1 MISLSLYDLLWNL
14 PVAVSPKNK
23 AERVPMNYTVQ
34 HIAEITNAQVIGD
47 GNLVIRNIAYDSRII
62 YSTKNTAFIAI
73 NTHKNSGEKF
83 IESAIDRG
91 INVIISEHHYPDFEN
106 ITWIIVENSVEFLQ
120 KLAKYHFENSHLQ
133 SIGITGSNGKTI
145 LKEWLYQCL
154 WNEFPTVKSPKS
166 FNSQIGLPLSLLQIN
181 STHKLGIFE
190 VGISKPD
197 EMEKLE
203 NIFHPQIGLLTH
215 IGTAHAANFSSE
227 EELIDEKIRLFKDSE
242 VIIYNGDNSSVDQKI
257 KKSYSGRKLIS
268 YGIKKENNVFIKSN
282 ISRDENIIVE
292 YFGEEISFPAH
303 QRDEA
308 TLTNAMALITVLKEL
323 NIENKKIVEKINL
336 LKAVEMR
343 LESIEGVKGNI
354 IINDSF
360 NLDLDSLKTALQFLK
375 EYNKS
380 KKSLVLTDI
389 VGVNVNSQELYEEVS
404 ELVNEQHFDS
414 VFLIGDEISKFSEL
428 FKAKTYT
435 FIDTKELIESKHLT
449 EIENQIVLLK
459 GARKFEIEKLKDILE
474 LRKHDTVLEVNLNAI
489 LHNINYHKSLLK
501 PGTKMMAMVKAN
513 AYGLGSFEVSEFL
526 QHHHIDYLGVAY
538 ADEGVELRKKGITTP
553 IIVMNPE
560 QHSYQTIIE
569 YDLEPEIYSFRV
581 LELFYEAVQKSGY
594 DKKYPIHIKLETG
607 MHRLGFKDFE
617 LDQLSETLSEKNLKV
632 QSMFSHLSSSDMPEE
647 RAFTL
652 KQFEVFEKNSSYLI
666 EKLGYTPIRH
676 ILNSSGITSYSEHQY
691 DMVRIGIGMLGESS
705 DHEIQKQLQSVVSFK
720 TVISQISMVEG
731 GESVGYSR
739 RYKADHL
746 TRIATVPVGY
756 ADGIPRLIGN
766 QVGSLGVNKTL
777 APIVGNICMDMMMI
791 NVDNIPNVKE
801 GDTVTV
807 FNAKPSLKEFAGY
820 CKTITYEVLTSISPR
835 VKRIYIKD

>member
-1 MISLSLYDLLWNL
+1 MD
-14 PVAVSPKNK
+14 
-23 AERVPMNYTVQ
+23 YTVQ
-34 HIAEITNAQVIGD
+34 HIAEITNAQIIGD
-47 GNLVIRNIAYDSRII
+47 GNLLIKNIAYDSRII

-73 NTHKNSGEKF
+73 NTSKNSGEKF

-91 INVIISEHHYPDFEN
+91 INIIISEHHYPGFEN
-106 ITWIIVENSVEFLQ
+106 ITWIIVENSVDFLQ
-120 KLAKYHFENSHLQ
+120 KLAKYHFENSHIQ

-181 STHKLGIFE
+181 SSYQLGIFE
-190 VGISKPD
+190 VGISKPH

-227 EELIDEKIRLFKDSE
+227 EELIDEKIKLFKDSE
-242 VIIYNGDNSSVDQKI
+242 VIIYNGDHSLVDQKI
-257 KKSYSGRKLIS
+257 KNSYSDKKLIS
-268 YGIKKENNVFIKSN
+268 YGFKKENQVLIKNN
-282 ISRDENIIVE
+282 ISKDENVIVE

-323 NIENKKIVEKINL
+323 HIENKKIVEKINL

-343 LESIEGVKGNI
+343 LEAIEGNKSNI
-354 IINDSF
+354 VINDSF
-360 NLDLDSLKTALQFLK
+360 NLDLDSLKTALQFLN
-375 EYNKS
+375 EYNKP

-389 VGVNVNSQELYEEVS
+389 VGVNSNSQELYEEVS
-404 ELVNEQHFDS
+404 ELVNEQNFDS
-414 VFLIGDEISKFSEL
+414 VFLIGDEISSFSEL

-435 FIDTKELIESKHLT
+435 FIDTKELIESKYLT
-449 EIENQIVLLK
+449 ELENQIILLK
-459 GARKFEIEKLKDILE
+459 GARKFEIERLKDILE

-513 AYGLGSFEVSEFL
+513 AYGLGSYEVSEFL

-538 ADEGVELRKKGITTP
+538 VDEGVELRKKGITTP

-569 YDLEPEIYSFRV
+569 YNLEPEIYSFRV

-617 LDQLSETLSEKNLKV
+617 LDQLSETLSQKNVKV

-647 RAFTL
+647 KEFTL
-652 KQFEVFEKNSSYLI
+652 KQLAVFEKNSSYLT

-676 ILNSSGITSYSEHQY
+676 ILNSAGITSYKAHQH
-691 DMVRIGIGMLGESS
+691 DMVRIGIGMLGESA
-705 DHEIQKQLQSVVSFK
+705 DPEIQKQLRSVVSFK
-720 TVISQISMVEG
+720 TVISQISTVEN

-739 RYKADHL
+739 RYKADHP
-746 TRIATVPVGY
+746 TKIATIPVGY

-766 QVGSLGVNKTL
+766 QVGNVGVNKTL

-801 GDTVTV
+801 GDMVTV

>member
-1 MISLSLYDLLWNL
+1 MVFIPFCSF
-14 PVAVSPKNK
+14 AQNK

-34 HIAEITNAQVIGD
+34 HIAEITNAQIIGD
-47 GNLVIRNIAYDSRII
+47 KNLLIKNIAYDSRII

-73 NTHKNSGEKF
+73 NTPKNSGEKF

-91 INVIISEHHYPDFEN
+91 INIIISEHQYPEFEN

-120 KLAKYHFENSHLQ
+120 KLARYHFENSHLQ

-181 STHKLGIFE
+181 SSHQLGIFE
-190 VGISKPD
+190 VGISKPH

-227 EELIDEKIRLFKDSE
+227 EELIDEKIRLFKNSE
-242 VIIYNGDNSSVDQKI
+242 VVIYNGDNSLVDQKI
-257 KKSYSGRKLIS
+257 KKSYSDKKLIS
-268 YGIKKENNVFIKSN
+268 YGFKKENQVFIKNN
-282 ISRDENIIVE
+282 ISKDENIIVD

-308 TLTNAMALITVLKEL
+308 TLTNALALITVLKEL

-343 LESIEGVKGNI
+343 LEAIEGIKGNI
-354 IINDSF
+354 VINDSF
-360 NLDLDSLKTALQFLK
+360 NLDLDSLKTALQFLN

-389 VGVNVNSQELYEEVS
+389 VGVNSNAKELYEEVS

-428 FKAKTYT
+428 FKTKTYT

-449 EIENQIVLLK
+449 ELENQIILLK

-513 AYGLGSFEVSEFL
+513 AYGLGSYEVSEFL

-538 ADEGVELRKKGITTP
+538 VDEGVELRKKGITTP

-569 YDLEPEIYSFRV
+569 YNLEPEIYSFRV

-617 LDQLSETLSEKNLKV
+617 LDQLSETLSHKNVKV

-647 RAFTL
+647 KEFTL
-652 KQFEVFEKNSSYLI
+652 KQLEVFDKNSTYLT

-676 ILNSSGITSYSEHQY
+676 ILNSAGITSYKDHQH
-691 DMVRIGIGMLGESS
+691 DMVRIGIGMLGESA
-705 DHEIQKQLQSVVSFK
+705 DPEIQKQLQSVVSFK
-720 TVISQISMVEG
+720 TVISQISTVEN

-739 RYKADHL
+739 RYKADHP
-746 TRIATVPVGY
+746 TRIATIPVGY

-766 QVGSLGVNKTL
+766 QVGNVGVNKTL
-777 APIVGNICMDMMMI
+777 TPIVGNICMDMMMI
-791 NVDNIPNVKE
+791 NVDHIPNVKE

>member
-1 MISLSLYDLLWNL
+1 
-14 PVAVSPKNK
+14 
-23 AERVPMNYTVQ
+23 MNYTVQ
-34 HIAEITNAQVIGD
+34 HIAEITNAQAIGD
-47 GNLVIRNIAYDSRII
+47 RNLIVKNIAFDSRII

-91 INVIISEHHYPDFEN
+91 INVIISEHQYPQFEN
-106 ITWIIVENSVEFLQ
+106 ITWIIVENSVVFLQ
-120 KLAKYHFENSHLQ
+120 QLAKYHFENSHLQ

-181 STHKLGIFE
+181 SSHKLGIFE

-203 NIFHPQIGLLTH
+203 HIFHPQIGLLTH

-227 EELIDEKIRLFKDSE
+227 EELIDEKIKLFKNSE
-242 VIIYNGDNSSVDQKI
+242 IIIYNGDHSLVDQKI
-257 KKSYSGRKLIS
+257 KNLYSDKKLIS
-268 YGIKKENNVFIKSN
+268 YGFKKENQVFIKNN
-282 ISRDENIIVE
+282 ISKDEHIMAE

-308 TLTNAMALITVLKEL
+308 TLTNALALITVLKEL
-323 NIENKKIVEKINL
+323 HIENQKIIEKINL

-343 LESIEGVKGNI
+343 LEAIEGIKSNM

-360 NLDLDSLKTALQFLK
+360 NLDLDSLKTALQFLN
-375 EYNKS
+375 EYNKP

-389 VGVNVNSQELYEEVS
+389 VGVNANSKELYEEVS
-404 ELVNEQHFDS
+404 ELINEQHFDS
-414 VFLIGDEISKFSEL
+414 VFLIGNEISNFSEL
-428 FKAKTYT
+428 FKSKTYT

-449 EIENQIVLLK
+449 ELENQIILLK

-489 LHNINYHKSLLK
+489 LHNINYHKSLLN

-513 AYGLGSFEVSEFL
+513 AYGLGSYEVSEFL

-560 QHSYQTIIE
+560 QHSYHTIIE
-569 YDLEPEIYSFRV
+569 YNLEPEIYSFRV

-594 DKKYPIHIKLETG
+594 DQKYPIHIKLETG

-617 LDQLSETLSEKNLKV
+617 LDQLSKNLSPKNVKV
-632 QSMFSHLSSSDMPEE
+632 QSMFSHLSSSDMPDEKE
-647 RAFTL
+647 FTL
-652 KQFEVFEKNSSYLI
+652 HQLEVFEKNSSYLI
-666 EKLGYTPIRH
+666 EKLGYAPIRH
-676 ILNSSGITSYSEHQY
+676 ILNSSGITSYTDHQY
-691 DMVRIGIGMLGESS
+691 DMVRIGIGMLGESPNS
-705 DHEIQKQLQSVVSFK
+705 EIQKQLQSVVSFK
-720 TVISQISMVEG
+720 TVISQISIVEN

-739 RYKADHL
+739 KYKPDHL
-746 TRIATVPVGY
+746 TKIATIPVGY

-791 NVDNIPNVKE
+791 NVENIPNVKE
-801 GDTVTV
+801 GDMVTV
-807 FNAKPSLKEFAGY
+807 FNAKPSLKEFADY
-820 CKTITYEVLTSISPR
+820 CQTITYEVLTSISPR

>member
-1 MISLSLYDLLWNL
+1 
-14 PVAVSPKNK
+14 
-23 AERVPMNYTVQ
+23 MNYTVQ
-34 HIAEITNAQVIGD
+34 QIAEITGAKIMGD
-47 GNLVIRNIAYDSRII
+47 NDLLIRNIAFDSRII

-83 IESAIDRG
+83 IESAVDRG
-91 INVIISEHHYPDFEN
+91 ISVIISEHKHAQFEHV
-106 ITWIIVENSVEFLQ
+106 TWIIVENSVEFLQ
-120 KLAKYHFENSHLQ
+120 KLAKYHFENSHLN

-181 STHKLGIFE
+181 NSHELGIFE
-190 VGISKPD
+190 VGISQPD

-203 NIFHPQIGLLTH
+203 HMFHPRIGLLTH
-215 IGTAHAANFSSE
+215 IGNAHAANFESE
-227 EELIDEKIRLFKDSE
+227 EALIDEKIKLFKHSE
-242 VIIYNGDNSSVDQKI
+242 TIIYNGDNALVDKKI
-257 KKSYSGRKLIS
+257 GELYSGKKLIS
-268 YGIKKENNVFIKSN
+268 YGFKKTNQVFIKEN
-282 ISRDENIIVE
+282 ISRDENITVV
-292 YFGEEISFPAH
+292 YFDEEISFPVH

-308 TLTNAMALITVLKEL
+308 TLTNALALITVLKKL
-323 NIENKKIVEKINL
+323 NIDNQKIIEKINS

-343 LESIEGVKGNI
+343 LEAIEGIKNNI

-360 NLDLDSLKTALQFLK
+360 NLDLDSLKTALQFLN
-375 EYNKS
+375 EYKKS

-389 VGVNVNSQELYEEVS
+389 VGVNTNSQELYEEVS
-404 ELVNEQHFDS
+404 ELVNDQKFDS

-428 FKAKTYT
+428 FKAKTST
-435 FIDTKELIESKHLT
+435 FVSTQELIESKHIT
-449 EIENQIVLLK
+449 ELENQIILLK
-459 GARKFEIEKLKDILE
+459 GARKFEIERLKDILE

-489 LHNINYHKSLLK
+489 LHNIDYHKSLLK
-501 PGTKMMAMVKAN
+501 PETKMMAMVKAN
-513 AYGLGSFEVSEFL
+513 AYGLGSYEVSEFL

-553 IIVMNPE
+553 IVVMNPE
-560 QHSYQTIIE
+560 QHSYETIIE
-569 YDLEPEIYSFRV
+569 YNLEPEIYSFRV
-581 LELFYEAVQKSGY
+581 LDLFYEALQKSGN

-617 LDQLSETLSEKNLKV
+617 LDQLSETLSVKNLKV
-632 QSMFSHLSSSDMPEE
+632 QSLFSHLSSSDVPEE
-647 RAFTL
+647 REFTM
-652 KQFEVFEKNSSYLI
+652 KQLEIFEKNSGYLI
-666 EKLGYTPIRH
+666 EKLGYTPLRH
-676 ILNSSGITSYSEHQY
+676 ILNSSGITSYTAHQY
-691 DMVRIGIGMLGESS
+691 DMVRIGIGMLGESPNS
-705 DHEIQKQLQSVVSFK
+705 EIQKQLQSVVSFK
-720 TVISQISMVEG
+720 TVISQISTVAT

-739 RYKADHL
+739 KYKPDHAAK
-746 TRIATVPVGY
+746 IATIPVGY

-766 QVGSLGVNKTL
+766 QVGNVGINKTL

-791 NVDNIPNVKE
+791 NVDQIPNVKE

-807 FNAKPSLKEFAGY
+807 FNAKPSLKEFADY

>member
-1 MISLSLYDLLWNL
+1 
-14 PVAVSPKNK
+14 
-23 AERVPMNYTVQ
+23 MNYTVQ
-34 HIAEITNAQVIGD
+34 HIAEITNSQVIGD
-47 GNLVIRNIAYDSRII
+47 KSLMIKNIAYDSRII
-62 YSTKNTAFIAI
+62 YSIKNTAFIAI
-73 NTHKNSGEKF
+73 NTPKNSGEKY

-91 INVIISEHHYPDFEN
+91 INIIISERQYPQFEN
-106 ITWIIVENSVEFLQ
+106 ITWIIVENSIDFLQ

-154 WNEFPTVKSPKS
+154 WNEFATVKSPKS

-181 STHKLGIFE
+181 SSHQLGIFE
-190 VGISKPD
+190 VGISHPN
-197 EMEKLE
+197 EMEKLKH
-203 NIFHPQIGLLTH
+203 IFHPQIGLLTH

-227 EELIDEKIRLFKDSE
+227 EQLIDEKIKLFKDSQ
-242 VIIYNGDNSSVDQKI
+242 VIIYNGDHPLVDEKI
-257 KKSYSGRKLIS
+257 KNSYADKKLIS
-268 YGIKKENNVFIKSN
+268 YGFKKENNVFIKNN
-282 ISRDENIIVE
+282 ISKDENIIVE

-323 NIENKKIVEKINL
+323 HIENKKIVEKINL

-343 LESIEGVKGNI
+343 LEAIEGNKGNI

-360 NLDLDSLKTALQFLK
+360 NLDLDSLKTALQFLN
-375 EYNKS
+375 EYNKQ

-389 VGVNVNSQELYEEVS
+389 VGVNANSKELYEEVS

-428 FKAKTYT
+428 FKSKTFT

-449 EIENQIVLLK
+449 EIENQIILLK

-513 AYGLGSFEVSEFL
+513 AYGLGSYEISEFL
-526 QHHHIDYLGVAY
+526 QYHHIDYLGVAY
-538 ADEGVELRKKGITTP
+538 VDEGVELRKKGITTP

-560 QHSYQTIIE
+560 QHSYHTIIE
-569 YDLEPEIYSFRV
+569 YNLEPEIYSFRV

-617 LDQLSETLSEKNLKV
+617 LDQLSETLSEKNLKI

-647 RAFTL
+647 KEFTL
-652 KQFEVFEKNSSYLI
+652 KQFEIFEKNSSYLI
-666 EKLGYTPIRH
+666 EKIGYAPLRH
-676 ILNSSGITSYSEHQY
+676 ILNSSGITSYSDHQY
-691 DMVRIGIGMLGESS
+691 DMVRIGIGMLGESP
-705 DHEIQKQLQSVVSFK
+705 DEKIQNQLQSVVSFK
-720 TVISQISMVEG
+720 TVISQISMVEN

-739 RYKADHL
+739 KYKADHL
-746 TRIATVPVGY
+746 TKIATIPVGY

-791 NVDNIPNVKE
+791 NVDNIPNVKD

>member
-1 MISLSLYDLLWNL
+1 
-14 PVAVSPKNK
+14 
-23 AERVPMNYTVQ
+23 MNYTVQ
-34 HIAEITNAQVIGD
+34 HIAEITNSQFIGD
-47 GNLVIRNIAYDSRII
+47 GSLLIKNIAYDSRII
-62 YSTKNTAFIAI
+62 YSIKNTAFIAI

-83 IESAIDRG
+83 IESAMDKG
-91 INVIISEHHYPDFEN
+91 INVIISEHHYPAFEN

-120 KLAKYHFENSHLQ
+120 KLAKYHFEHSHLQ

-181 STHKLGIFE
+181 NSHQLGIFE
-190 VGISKPD
+190 VGISKPH

-227 EELIDEKIRLFKDSE
+227 EELINEKIILFKNSE
-242 VIIYNGDNSSVDQKI
+242 VIIYNGDNFLVDQKI
-257 KKSYSGRKLIS
+257 KKSYSDKKLIS
-268 YGIKKENNVFIKSN
+268 YGFKKENQVFIKNN
-282 ISRDENIIVE
+282 ISKDENIIVE
-292 YFGEEISFPAH
+292 YLGEEISFPAH

-308 TLTNAMALITVLKEL
+308 TLTNAMALISVLKEL

-343 LESIEGVKGNI
+343 LEAIEGIKGNI

-360 NLDLDSLKTALQFLK
+360 NLDLDSLKTALQFLN

-389 VGVNVNSQELYEEVS
+389 VGVNSNAKELYEEVS
-404 ELVNEQHFDS
+404 ELVNEQNFDS
-414 VFLIGDEISKFSEL
+414 VFLIGDEISNFSEL
-428 FKAKTYT
+428 FKTKTYT

-449 EIENQIVLLK
+449 EIENQIILLK

-569 YDLEPEIYSFRV
+569 YNLEPEIYSFRV

-617 LDQLSETLSEKNLKV
+617 LDQLNETLSHKNVKV

-647 RAFTL
+647 KEFTL
-652 KQFEVFEKNSSYLI
+652 KQLEVFEKNSSYLI

-676 ILNSSGITSYSEHQY
+676 ILNSAGITSYKDHQH
-691 DMVRIGIGMLGESS
+691 DMVRIGIGMLGESA
-705 DHEIQKQLQSVVSFK
+705 DAEIQKQLRSVVSFK
-720 TVISQISMVEG
+720 TVISQISTVEN

-739 RYKADHL
+739 RYKADHP
-746 TRIATVPVGY
+746 TRIATIPVGY

-766 QVGSLGVNKTL
+766 QVGNVGINKTL

-791 NVDNIPNVKE
+791 NVDHIPNVKE

>member
-1 MISLSLYDLLWNL
+1 
-14 PVAVSPKNK
+14 
-23 AERVPMNYTVQ
+23 MNYTVQ
-34 HIAEITNAQVIGD
+34 QIAAITNAQVIGD
-47 GNLVIRNIAYDSRII
+47 GDLMIKNIAFDSRII

-91 INVIISEHHYPDFEN
+91 IHVIISEHQYPQFEN
-106 ITWIIVENSVEFLQ
+106 ITWIIVENSVDFLQ
-120 KLAKYHFENSHLQ
+120 KLAKYHFEHSHLQ

-181 STHKLGIFE
+181 TSHTLGIFE
-190 VGISKPD
+190 VGISQPD
-197 EMEKLE
+197 EMENLE

-227 EELIDEKIRLFKDSE
+227 EELIDEKIKLFKDSQ
-242 VIIYNGDNSSVDQKI
+242 VIIYNGDHSLVSKKI
-257 KKSYSGRKLIS
+257 KDLYSDKKLIS
-268 YGIKKENNVFIKSN
+268 YGLKKENQVFIKNN
-282 ISRDENIIVE
+282 ISKGENIVVE
-292 YFGEEISFPAH
+292 YFGQEISFPAH

-308 TLTNAMALITVLKEL
+308 TLTNALALITVLKEL
-323 NIENKKIVEKINL
+323 HIENQKIVEKINT

-343 LESIEGVKGNI
+343 LEAIEGIKGNI
-354 IINDSF
+354 VINDSF

-375 EYNKS
+375 EYNKP

-389 VGVNVNSQELYEEVS
+389 VGVNTNSQELYEEVS

-428 FKAKTYT
+428 FKSKTYT
-435 FIDTKELIESKHLT
+435 FIDTKELIESKYLT
-449 EIENQIVLLK
+449 ELENQIILLK
-459 GARKFEIEKLKDILE
+459 GARKFEIERLKDILE
-474 LRKHDTVLEVNLNAI
+474 LRKHDTVLEINLNAI

-513 AYGLGSFEVSEFL
+513 AYGLGSYEISEFL
-526 QHHHIDYLGVAY
+526 QHHHIDYLGVAF
-538 ADEGVELRKKGITTP
+538 ADEGAELRKKGITTP
-553 IIVMNPE
+553 IVVMNPE
-560 QHSYQTIIE
+560 QHSYQTIID
-569 YDLEPEIYSFRV
+569 YNLEPEIYSFRV
-581 LELFYEAVQKSGY
+581 LDLFYEAVQKSGY
-594 DKKYPIHIKLETG
+594 DQKYPIHIKLETG

-617 LDQLSETLSEKNLKV
+617 LDQLSETLDHKNLKV
-632 QSMFSHLSSSDMPEE
+632 QSMFSHLSSSDVPEE
-647 RAFTL
+647 KEFTL
-652 KQFEVFEKNSSYLI
+652 NQLETFEKNSSYLI

-676 ILNSSGITSYSEHQY
+676 ILNSSGITCYTNYQY
-691 DMVRIGIGMLGESS
+691 NMVRIGIGMLGESPS
-705 DHEIQKQLQSVVSFK
+705 SEIQKQLQSVVSFK
-720 TVISQISMVEG
+720 TVISQISLVEN

-739 RYKADHL
+739 KYKTDHQ
-746 TRIATVPVGY
+746 TRIATIPVGY

-766 QVGSLGVNKTL
+766 QIGKLGVHKTL
-777 APIVGNICMDMMMI
+777 APIVGNICMDMMML

-801 GDTVTV
+801 GDTVTI
-807 FNAKPSLKEFAGY
+807 FNAYPSLKEFAAY

>member
-1 MISLSLYDLLWNL
+1 
-14 PVAVSPKNK
+14 
-23 AERVPMNYTVQ
+23 MNYTVQ
-34 HIAEITNAQVIGD
+34 HIAEIANAQIIGD
-47 GNLVIRNIAYDSRII
+47 GNLLIKNIAYDSRII
-62 YSTKNTAFIAI
+62 YSIKNTAFIAI

-83 IESAIDRG
+83 IESAMDRG
-91 INVIISEHHYPDFEN
+91 IKVIISEHHYPEFEN
-106 ITWIIVENSVEFLQ
+106 ITWIIVENSVAFLQ

-181 STHKLGIFE
+181 DSHQLGIFE
-190 VGISKPD
+190 VGISKPH

-227 EELIDEKIRLFKDSE
+227 EELIDEKIRLFKNSG
-242 VIIYNGDNSSVDQKI
+242 VIIYNGDNALVDQKI
-257 KKSYSGRKLIS
+257 KNSYSDKKLIA
-268 YGIKKENNVFIKSN
+268 YGFKKENQVFIKSN
-282 ISRDENIIVE
+282 ISKDENIIVE

-323 NIENKKIVEKINL
+323 NIGNKKIVEKINL

-343 LESIEGVKGNI
+343 LEAIEGNKGNI
-354 IINDSF
+354 VINDSF
-360 NLDLDSLKTALQFLK
+360 NLDLDSLKTALQFLN
-375 EYNKS
+375 EYNKA

-389 VGVNVNSQELYEEVS
+389 VGVSTNAKELYEEVA
-404 ELVNEQHFDS
+404 ELVNDQNFDS
-414 VFLIGDEISKFSEL
+414 VFLIGNEISNFSEL

-449 EIENQIVLLK
+449 EIENQIILLK

-569 YDLEPEIYSFRV
+569 YNLEPEIYSFRV

-617 LDQLSETLSEKNLKV
+617 LDQLSETLSHKNVKV

-647 RAFTL
+647 KEFTL
-652 KQFEVFEKNSSYLI
+652 KQLEVFDKNSSYLI

-676 ILNSSGITSYSEHQY
+676 ILNSAGITSYKDHQH
-691 DMVRIGIGMLGESS
+691 DMVRIGIGMLGESA
-705 DHEIQKQLQSVVSFK
+705 DPEIQKQLRSVVSFK
-720 TVISQISMVEG
+720 TVISQISTVEN

-739 RYKADHL
+739 RYKTDHP
-746 TRIATVPVGY
+746 TRIATIPVGY

-766 QVGSLGVNKTL
+766 QVGNVGVNKTL

-791 NVDNIPNVKE
+791 NVDHIPNVKE

-807 FNAKPSLKEFAGY
+807 FNAHPSLKEFAGY

>member
-1 MISLSLYDLLWNL
+1 
-14 PVAVSPKNK
+14 
-23 AERVPMNYTVQ
+23 MNYTVQ
-34 HIAEITNAQVIGD
+34 HIAEITNAQIIGD
-47 GNLVIRNIAYDSRII
+47 GNLLIKNIAYDSRII
-62 YSTKNTAFIAI
+62 YSIKNTAFIAI

-83 IESAIDRG
+83 IESAMDRG
-91 INVIISEHHYPDFEN
+91 IKVIISEHHYPEFEN
-106 ITWIIVENSVEFLQ
+106 ITWIIVENSVAFLQ

-181 STHKLGIFE
+181 DSHQLGIFE
-190 VGISKPD
+190 VGISKPH

-203 NIFHPQIGLLTH
+203 NIFHPQVGLLTH

-227 EELIDEKIRLFKDSE
+227 EELIDEKIRLFKNSG
-242 VIIYNGDNSSVDQKI
+242 VIIYNGDNDLVDQKI
-257 KKSYSGRKLIS
+257 KNSYSDKRLIT
-268 YGIKKENNVFIKSN
+268 YGFKKENQVFIKSN
-282 ISRDENIIVE
+282 ITKDENIIVE

-323 NIENKKIVEKINL
+323 NIENKKIVKKINL

-343 LESIEGVKGNI
+343 LEAIEGNKGNI
-354 IINDSF
+354 VINDSF
-360 NLDLDSLKTALQFLK
+360 NLDLDSLKTALQFLN
-375 EYNKS
+375 EYNKA

-389 VGVNVNSQELYEEVS
+389 VGVSTNAKELYEEVA
-404 ELVNEQHFDS
+404 ELVNDQNFDS
-414 VFLIGDEISKFSEL
+414 VFLIGNEISKFSEL

-449 EIENQIVLLK
+449 EIENQIILLK

-569 YDLEPEIYSFRV
+569 YNLEPEIYSFRV

-617 LDQLSETLSEKNLKV
+617 LDQLSETLSQKNVKV

-647 RAFTL
+647 KEFTL
-652 KQFEVFEKNSSYLI
+652 KQLEVFEKNSSYLI
-666 EKLGYTPIRH
+666 EKLDYTPIRH
-676 ILNSSGITSYSEHQY
+676 ILNSSGITSYTDRQY
-691 DMVRIGIGMLGESS
+691 DMVRIGIGMLGESA
-705 DHEIQKQLQSVVSFK
+705 DPEIQKQLRSVVSFK
-720 TVISQISMVEG
+720 TVISQISTVEN

-739 RYKADHL
+739 RYKTDHP
-746 TRIATVPVGY
+746 TRIATIPVGY

-766 QVGSLGVNKTL
+766 QVGNVGVNKTL

-791 NVDNIPNVKE
+791 NVDHIPNVKE

-807 FNAKPSLKEFAGY
+807 FNAHPSLKEFAGY

-835 VKRIYIKD
+835 VKQIYIKD

>member
-1 MISLSLYDLLWNL
+1 
-14 PVAVSPKNK
+14 
-23 AERVPMNYTVQ
+23 MNYTVQ
-34 HIAEITNAQVIGD
+34 HIAEITSSQVIGD
-47 GNLVIRNIAYDSRII
+47 GSLLIKNIAYDSRII
-62 YSTKNTAFIAI
+62 YSIKNSAFIAI

-83 IESAIDRG
+83 IESAMDRG
-91 INVIISEHHYPDFEN
+91 INVIISEHYYPEFDN

-181 STHKLGIFE
+181 SSHQLGIFE
-190 VGISKPD
+190 VGISKPH

-227 EELIDEKIRLFKDSE
+227 EELINEKIILFKNSE
-242 VIIYNGDNSSVDQKI
+242 VIIYNGDNFLVDQKI
-257 KKSYSGRKLIS
+257 KKSYSDKKLIS
-268 YGIKKENNVFIKSN
+268 YGFKKENQVFIKNN
-282 ISRDENIIVE
+282 ISKDENIIVE
-292 YFGEEISFPAH
+292 YLGEEISFPVH

-308 TLTNAMALITVLKEL
+308 TLTNAMALISVLKEL

-343 LESIEGVKGNI
+343 LEAIEGVKGNI
-354 IINDSF
+354 VINDSF
-360 NLDLDSLKTALQFLK
+360 NLDLDSLKTALQFLN

-389 VGVNVNSQELYEEVS
+389 VGVNSNAKELYEEVS
-404 ELVNEQHFDS
+404 ELVNEQNFDS
-414 VFLIGDEISKFSEL
+414 VFLIGDEISNFSEL
-428 FKAKTYT
+428 FKTKTYT
-435 FIDTKELIESKHLT
+435 FIDTKELIESKYLT
-449 EIENQIVLLK
+449 EIENQIILLK

-489 LHNINYHKSLLK
+489 LHNITYHKSLLK

-569 YDLEPEIYSFRV
+569 YNLEPEIYSFRV

-617 LDQLSETLSEKNLKV
+617 LDQLSQTLSQKNIKV

-647 RAFTL
+647 KEFTL
-652 KQFEVFEKNSSYLI
+652 KQLEIFEKNSDYLI

-676 ILNSSGITSYSEHQY
+676 ILNSAGITSYKDHQH
-691 DMVRIGIGMLGESS
+691 DMVRIGIGMLGESA
-705 DHEIQKQLQSVVSFK
+705 DPEIQKQLRSVVSFK
-720 TVISQISMVEG
+720 TVISQISTVEN

-739 RYKADHL
+739 RYKADHP
-746 TRIATVPVGY
+746 TRIATIPVGY

-766 QVGSLGVNKTL
+766 QVGNVGVNKTL

-791 NVDNIPNVKE
+791 NVDHIPNVKE

>member
-1 MISLSLYDLLWNL
+1 
-14 PVAVSPKNK
+14 
-23 AERVPMNYTVQ
+23 MNYTVQ
-34 HIAEITNAQVIGD
+34 QIAAVTNSQMIGD
-47 GNLVIRNIAYDSRII
+47 KDLVVKNIAFDSRII
-62 YSTKNTAFIAI
+62 YSTKNTAFIAV

-83 IESAIDRG
+83 IEAAIDRG
-91 INVIISEHHYPDFEN
+91 IEVIISEHHYPQFEN
-106 ITWIIVENSVEFLQ
+106 VTWIIVSSSVDFLQ
-120 KLAKYHFENSHLQ
+120 KLARYHFENAHLK

-181 STHKLGIFE
+181 NTHQLGIFE
-190 VGISKPD
+190 VGISQPH

-215 IGTAHAANFSSE
+215 IGTAHAANFHSE
-227 EELIDEKIRLFKDSE
+227 EELIDEKIILFRHSE
-242 VIIYNGDNSSVDQKI
+242 VIIYNGDHPLVDQKI
-257 KKSYSGRKLIS
+257 KELYSDRKLIS
-268 YGIKKENNVFIKSN
+268 YGLKQSNQVSVEDYPSKSEK
-282 ISRDENIIVE
+282 ITVKYFDEKIT
-292 YFGEEISFPAH
+292 FPVH

-308 TLTNAMALITVLKEL
+308 TLTNALALITVLKEL
-323 NIENKKIVEKINL
+323 HIDNQKIVEKVNA

-343 LESIEGVKGNI
+343 LEAIEGIRNNI
-354 IINDSF
+354 VINDSF

-389 VGVNVNSQELYEEVS
+389 VGVNSNSKELYEEVS
-404 ELVNEQHFDS
+404 DLVNEQKFDS
-414 VFLIGDEISKFSEL
+414 VFLIGDEITKFSGL
-428 FKAKTYT
+428 FQSKTHT
-435 FIDTKELIESKHLT
+435 FINTQELIDSKHLT
-449 EIENQIVLLK
+449 EIENQIILLK

-474 LRKHDTVLEVNLNAI
+474 LRKHDTVLEINLNAV

-513 AYGLGSFEVSEFL
+513 AYGLGSYEISEFL
-526 QHHHIDYLGVAY
+526 QHHHIDYLGVAF

-560 QHSYQTIIE
+560 QHSYEAIIE
-569 YDLEPEIYSFRV
+569 YNLEPEIYSFRV
-581 LELFYEAVQKSGY
+581 LELFYEALQKSGS

-607 MHRLGFKDFE
+607 MHRLGFKNFE
-617 LDQLSETLSEKNLKV
+617 LDQLGETLSQKNLKV
-632 QSMFSHLSSSDMPEE
+632 QTIFSHLSSSDMPEE
-647 RAFTL
+647 KAFTL
-652 KQFEVFEKNSSYLI
+652 KQLEVFDKNSSCLI
-666 EKLGYTPIRH
+666 KKLGYSPLRH
-676 ILNSSGITSYSEHQY
+676 ILNSSGITSYTEHQH
-691 DMVRIGIGMLGESS
+691 DMVRIGIGMLGESPNS
-705 DHEIQKQLQSVVSFK
+705 EIQKQLQPVVSFK
-720 TVISQISMVEG
+720 TVISQISTVEN

-739 RYKADHL
+739 KYRPDHAA
-746 TRIATVPVGY
+746 RIATIPVGY

-766 QVGSLGVNKTL
+766 QVGKLGVNKAL

-791 NVDNIPNVKE
+791 NVDHIPNVKE
-801 GDTVTV
+801 GDKVTI
-807 FNAKPSLKEFAGY
+807 FNAQPSLKEFAGY

>member
-1 MISLSLYDLLWNL
+1 
-14 PVAVSPKNK
+14 
-23 AERVPMNYTVQ
+23 MNYTVQ
-34 HIAEITNAQVIGD
+34 HIAEITSSQVIGD
-47 GNLVIRNIAYDSRII
+47 GSLLIKNIAYDSRII
-62 YSTKNTAFIAI
+62 YSIKNSAFIAI

-83 IESAIDRG
+83 IESAMDRG
-91 INVIISEHHYPDFEN
+91 INVIISEHYYPEFDN

-181 STHKLGIFE
+181 SSHQLGIFE
-190 VGISKPD
+190 VGISKPH

-227 EELIDEKIRLFKDSE
+227 EELINEKIILFKNSE
-242 VIIYNGDNSSVDQKI
+242 VIIYNGDNFLVDQKI
-257 KKSYSGRKLIS
+257 KKSYSDKKLIS
-268 YGIKKENNVFIKSN
+268 YGFKKENQVFIKNN
-282 ISRDENIIVE
+282 ISKDENIIVE
-292 YFGEEISFPAH
+292 YLGEEISFPVH

-308 TLTNAMALITVLKEL
+308 TLTNAMALISVLKEL

-343 LESIEGVKGNI
+343 LEAIEGVKGNI
-354 IINDSF
+354 VINDSF
-360 NLDLDSLKTALQFLK
+360 NLDLDSLKTALQFLN

-389 VGVNVNSQELYEEVS
+389 VGVNSNAKELYEEVS
-404 ELVNEQHFDS
+404 ELVNEQNFDS
-414 VFLIGDEISKFSEL
+414 VFLIGDEISNFSEL
-428 FKAKTYT
+428 FKTKTYT

-449 EIENQIVLLK
+449 EIENQIILLK

-569 YDLEPEIYSFRV
+569 YNLEPEIYSFRV

-617 LDQLSETLSEKNLKV
+617 LDQLSETLSHKNVKV

-647 RAFTL
+647 KEFTL
-652 KQFEVFEKNSSYLI
+652 KQLEIFEKNSDYLI

-676 ILNSSGITSYSEHQY
+676 ILNSAGITSYKDHQH
-691 DMVRIGIGMLGESS
+691 DMVRIGIGMLGESA
-705 DHEIQKQLQSVVSFK
+705 DPEIQKQLRSVVSFK
-720 TVISQISMVEG
+720 TVISQISTVEN

-739 RYKADHL
+739 RYKADHP
-746 TRIATVPVGY
+746 TRIATIPVGY

-766 QVGSLGVNKTL
+766 QVGNVGVNKTL

-791 NVDNIPNVKE
+791 NVDHIPNVKE

>member
-1 MISLSLYDLLWNL
+1 
-14 PVAVSPKNK
+14 
-23 AERVPMNYTVQ
+23 MNYTVQ
-34 HIAEITNAQVIGD
+34 QIAEITNTQIIGD
-47 GNLVIRNIAYDSRII
+47 KNLVVKNIAYDSRII
-62 YSTKNTAFIAI
+62 YSIKNTAFIAI
-73 NTHKNSGEKF
+73 NTSKNSGEKF
-83 IESAIDRG
+83 IEAAIDRG
-91 INVIISEHHYPDFEN
+91 INIIISEHQYPQFEN
-106 ITWIIVENSVEFLQ
+106 VTWIIVKNSVDFLQ
-120 KLAKYHFENSHLQ
+120 QLSKYHFENSHLR

-181 STHKLGIFE
+181 DSHKLGIFE
-190 VGISKPD
+190 VGISHPN

-215 IGTAHAANFSSE
+215 IGNAHAANFSSE
-227 EELIDEKIRLFKDSE
+227 EELIDEKIKLFKDSE
-242 VIIYNGDNSSVDQKI
+242 IIIYNGDHSLVDQKI
-257 KKSYSGRKLIS
+257 KKLYSDKKLIS
-268 YGIKKENNVFIKSN
+268 YGFKKENQVFIKKN
-282 ISRDENIIVE
+282 TKDENIIVD

-303 QRDEA
+303 QRDES
-308 TLTNAMALITVLKEL
+308 TLTNATALIAVLKVL
-323 NIENKKIVEKINL
+323 KVENKKIVEKINL

-343 LESIEGVKGNI
+343 LEAIEGIKSNI

-375 EYNKS
+375 EYNKP

-389 VGVNVNSQELYEEVS
+389 VGVNTNSQELYEEVS
-404 ELVNEQHFDS
+404 ELVNEQNFDS
-414 VFLIGDEISKFSEL
+414 VFLIGNEISKFSDL

-435 FIDTKELIESKHLT
+435 FIDTKELIESKHLF
-449 EIENQIVLLK
+449 EIENQIILLK
-459 GARKFEIEKLKDILE
+459 GARKFEIEKLKDVLE
-474 LRKHDTVLEVNLNAI
+474 LRKHDTVLEINLNAI

-501 PGTKMMAMVKAN
+501 PTTKMMAMVKAN
-513 AYGLGSFEVSEFL
+513 AYGLGSYEISEFL
-526 QHHHIDYLGVAY
+526 QHHHIDYLGVAF

-569 YDLEPEIYSFRV
+569 YNLEPEIYSFRV

-647 RAFTL
+647 REFTMN
-652 KQFEVFEKNSSYLI
+652 QFKIFDKNSSYLI

-676 ILNSSGITSYSEHQY
+676 ILNSSGITSYTDHQY
-691 DMVRIGIGMLGESS
+691 DMVRIGIGMLGESP
-705 DHEIQKQLQSVVSFK
+705 DIEIQKQLQSVVSFK
-720 TVISQISMVEG
+720 TVISQISMVEN

-739 RYKADHL
+739 RFKADHL
-746 TRIATVPVGY
+746 TKIATIPVGY

-791 NVDNIPNVKE
+791 NVENVPNVKE
-801 GDTVTV
+801 GDMVTV

>member
-1 MISLSLYDLLWNL
+1 
-14 PVAVSPKNK
+14 
-23 AERVPMNYTVQ
+23 MNYTVQ
-34 HIAEITNAQVIGD
+34 QIAEITNAEVIGD
-47 GNLVIRNIAYDSRII
+47 KTLVVKNIAYDSRII
-62 YSTKNTAFIAI
+62 YSIKNTAFIAI

-83 IESAIDRG
+83 IEAAIDRG
-91 INVIISEHHYPDFEN
+91 INIIISEHHYPQFEN
-106 ITWIIVENSVEFLQ
+106 ITWIIVKNSVDFLQ
-120 KLAKYHFENSHLQ
+120 QLAKYHYEHSHLR

-181 STHKLGIFE
+181 NSHQLGIFE
-190 VGISKPD
+190 VGISHPN

-203 NIFHPQIGLLTH
+203 HIFHPQIGLLTH

-227 EELIDEKIRLFKDSE
+227 EELIDEKIKLFKDSE
-242 VIIYNGDNSSVDQKI
+242 VIIYNGDHSLVDEKI
-257 KKSYSGRKLIS
+257 KKLYSDKKLIS
-268 YGIKKENNVFIKSN
+268 YGFKKENQVFIKKN
-282 ISRDENIIVE
+282 IKDENIVVD

-303 QRDEA
+303 QRDES
-308 TLTNAMALITVLKEL
+308 TLTNATALISVLKVL
-323 NIENKKIVEKINL
+323 QVENKKIVEKINL

-343 LESIEGVKGNI
+343 LEAIEGIKGNI

-375 EYNKS
+375 EYNKP

-389 VGVNVNSQELYEEVS
+389 VGVNSNSQELYEEVS
-404 ELVNEQHFDS
+404 ELVNEQNFDS
-414 VFLIGDEISKFSEL
+414 VFLIGDEISNFSEL
-428 FKAKTYT
+428 FKSNTYT
-435 FIDTKELIESKHLT
+435 FIDTKELIESKHLS
-449 EIENQIVLLK
+449 EIENQIILLK

-474 LRKHDTVLEVNLNAI
+474 LRKHDTVLEINLNAI
-489 LHNINYHKSLLK
+489 LHNINYHKSLLRPK
-501 PGTKMMAMVKAN
+501 TKMMAMVKAN
-513 AYGLGSFEVSEFL
+513 AYGLGSYEISEFL
-526 QHHHIDYLGVAY
+526 QHHHIDYLGVAF

-553 IIVMNPE
+553 IVVMNPE

-569 YDLEPEIYSFRV
+569 YNLEPEIYSFRV

-607 MHRLGFKDFE
+607 MHRLGFKGFE

-632 QSMFSHLSSSDMPEE
+632 QSIFSHLSSSDLPEE
-647 RAFTL
+647 KEFTL
-652 KQFEVFEKNSSYLI
+652 DQLKTFDKNSSHLI
-666 EKLGYTPIRH
+666 EKLDYTPIRH
-676 ILNSSGITSYSEHQY
+676 ILNSSGITSYTDHQY
-691 DMVRIGIGMLGESS
+691 DMVRIGIGMLGESP
-705 DHEIQKQLQSVVSFK
+705 DTEIQKQLQSVVSFK

-739 RYKADHL
+739 RFKTDHL
-746 TRIATVPVGY
+746 TKIATVPVGY

-766 QVGSLGVNKTL
+766 QVGSLGVHKTL

-791 NVDNIPNVKE
+791 NVENIPNVKE

-807 FNAKPSLKEFAGY
+807 FNAKPTLKEFAGY